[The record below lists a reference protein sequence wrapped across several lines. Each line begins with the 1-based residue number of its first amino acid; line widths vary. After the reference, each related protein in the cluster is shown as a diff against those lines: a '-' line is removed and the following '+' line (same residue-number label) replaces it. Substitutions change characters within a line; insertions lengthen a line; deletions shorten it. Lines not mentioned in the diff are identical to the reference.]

1 MRDTAAAPAAPPS
14 ADWKKLTIVPR
25 RLLQAS
31 ALFLGGAGIVQV
43 ALELLGH
50 FARVGPHADT
60 FGGSSYTI
68 GFVEA
73 HALAVLLAMVFW
85 RGARRPARQL
95 HLMAGSTHLLLA
107 GANLLFWSSFAT
119 FGLEVPGAVA
129 TVLHLGLG
137 TAHVFAV
144 RPVGAENAA
153 TPVASTDDLGFRA
166 VATAVLAIGV
176 YLHVTHVLVGR
187 EVFLESVLRP
197 EIEWTVTAG
206 MIYTLAV
213 GLLLRGRLAGSGR
226 WLAIAYHVI
235 LAYFAVSVLVHMRA
249 VITADT
255 EYVRA
260 FPDWY
265 SYPVIVVMLAF
276 LLVIRKLRFAR
287 GERRVIAPELGR

>member
-1 MRDTAAAPAAPPS
+1 M
-14 ADWKKLTIVPR
+14 
-25 RLLQAS
+25 
-31 ALFLGGAGIVQV
+31 

-50 FARVGPHADT
+50 FARIGPHADT

-73 HALAVLLAMVFW
+73 HALAVLLAVVFW

-95 HLMAGSTHLLLA
+95 HLMAGSSHLILA
-107 GANLLFWSSFAT
+107 AANFLFWSSFVT
-119 FGLEVPGAVA
+119 FGLQIPGAVA

-144 RPVGAENAA
+144 RAARGENEPA
-153 TPVASTDDLGFRA
+153 PVASTDDLAFRT

-176 YLHVTHVLVGR
+176 YLHVTHILVGR
-187 EVFLESVLRP
+187 DVFLERAAARDRVDGDRQDDLCPR
-197 EIEWTVTAG
+197 
-206 MIYTLAV
+206 V
-213 GLLLRGRLAGSGR
+213 GLALRSRLAGSGR
-226 WLAIAYHVI
+226 WLAVAHHVI
-235 LAYFAVSVLVHMRA
+235 LAYFAVSVLIHVRA

-276 LLVIRKLRFAR
+276 LLVIRQLRFAR
-287 GERRVIAPELGR
+287 GERRDTVPELGR

>member
-1 MRDTAAAPAAPPS
+1 M
-14 ADWKKLTIVPR
+14 IVPR

-31 ALFLGGAGIVQV
+31 AIFLGGAGAAQV

-50 FARVGPHADT
+50 FARIGPHSDT

-73 HALAVLLAMVFW
+73 HALAVLLALAFW
-85 RGARRPARQL
+85 RGARRPARDL
-95 HLMAGSTHLLLA
+95 HLMAGSTHLILA

-119 FGLEVPGAVA
+119 FGLQIPGAVA

-137 TAHVFAV
+137 TAHLFAV
-144 RPVGAENAA
+144 RAVGAENEP
-153 TPVASTDDLGFRA
+153 TPVASTDDLAFRT

-176 YLHVTHVLVGR
+176 YLHVTHILVGR
-187 EVFLESVLRP
+187 EVFLERVLRP
-197 EIEWTVTAG
+197 EIEWMVTAG
-206 MIYTLAV
+206 MIYALGV
-213 GLLLRGRLAGSGR
+213 GLVLRGRLAGSGR
-226 WLAIAYHVI
+226 RLAVAYHVI
-235 LAYFAVSVLVHMRA
+235 LAYFAVSVLIHVRA

-276 LLVIRKLRFAR
+276 LLVIRQLRFAR
-287 GERRVIAPELGR
+287 GEWRDIAPELGR